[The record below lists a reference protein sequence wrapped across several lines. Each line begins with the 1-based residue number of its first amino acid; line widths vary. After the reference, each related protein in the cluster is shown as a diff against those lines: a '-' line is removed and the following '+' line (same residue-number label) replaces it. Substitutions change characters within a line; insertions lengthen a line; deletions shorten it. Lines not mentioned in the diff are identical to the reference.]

1 MSWQESSVVKR
12 LKCHTPAALHT
23 WDNDTRPLCVALG
36 YASLFAHA
44 RARAGARARTNKD
57 ARVSRQRQ
65 EERQQRAVYTRRYIR
80 VGGGGEVLSSDVIN
94 ALARLE
100 LSRVE
105 AGVIP
110 ANCA

>member
-1 MSWQESSVVKR
+1 M
-12 LKCHTPAALHT
+12 LL
-23 WDNDTRPLCVALG
+23 D
-36 YASLFAHA
+36 YASLFARA
-44 RARAGARARTNKD
+44 RARTCTNKD
-57 ARVSRQRQ
+57 ARVVD
-65 EERQQRAVYTRRYIR
+65 ETRRETEGRVRGVVR

>member
-1 MSWQESSVVKR
+1 M
-12 LKCHTPAALHT
+12 L
-23 WDNDTRPLCVALG
+23 LG
-36 YASLFAHA
+36 YASLFARACA
-44 RARAGARARTNKD
+44 RTCTNKD
-57 ARVSRQRQ
+57 ARVVD
-65 EERQQRAVYTRRYIR
+65 ETRRETEGRVRGVVR

>member
-1 MSWQESSVVKR
+1 MILVRCVLRSATR
-12 LKCHTPAALHT
+12 RFLHT
-23 WDNDTRPLCVALG
+23 R
-36 YASLFAHA
+36 A
-44 RARAGARARTNKD
+44 RARARARTNKD

>member
-1 MSWQESSVVKR
+1 MILVRCVLRSATR
-12 LKCHTPAALHT
+12 RFLHT
-23 WDNDTRPLCVALG
+23 
-36 YASLFAHA
+36 
-44 RARAGARARTNKD
+44 RARARARTNKD

-65 EERQQRAVYTRRYIR
+65 EERQQRAVYTRCYIR

>member
-44 RARAGARARTNKD
+44 RARTCTNEQGRTCIPT
-57 ARVSRQRQ
+57 RQ

>member
-1 MSWQESSVVKR
+1 MR
-12 LKCHTPAALHT
+12 
-23 WDNDTRPLCVALG
+23 TRT
-36 YASLFAHA
+36 
-44 RARAGARARTNKD
+44 RTCTDKD
-57 ARVSRQRQ
+57 ARVLHETAIERERERERSRG
-65 EERQQRAVYTRRYIR
+65 EESCVIR
-80 VGGGGEVLSSDVIN
+80 VGGGEVLFSDVIN

>member
-1 MSWQESSVVKR
+1 M
-12 LKCHTPAALHT
+12 L
-23 WDNDTRPLCVALG
+23 LG
-36 YASLFAHA
+36 YASLFARV
-44 RARAGARARTNKD
+44 RARTCTNKD
-57 ARVSRQRQ
+57 ARVVD
-65 EERQQRAVYTRRYIR
+65 ETRRETEGRARGVVR

>member
-23 WDNDTRPLCVALG
+23 WIMILVCCVARLRV
-36 YASLFAHA
+36 AFCT
-44 RARAGARARTNKD
+44 RARAHVHDKD
-57 ARVSRQRQ
+57 ARVVD
-65 EERQQRAVYTRRYIR
+65 ETRRETEGRVRGVVR

>member
-57 ARVSRQRQ
+57 ARVSRRDKK
-65 EERQQRAVYTRRYIR
+65 RDSRGPCIR
-80 VGGGGEVLSSDVIN
+80 
-94 ALARLE
+94 
-100 LSRVE
+100 
-105 AGVIP
+105 GVIYASAAVAKFCP
-110 ANCA
+110 VT